1 MPLLHAA
8 MAEIEPVTLGPRGWA
23 LVTAHA
29 TESAASNDSDRMD
42 RSDGDSSS
50 SNSNSNSNSSSSDD
64 TGSTDSGVNRE
75 LASGEENF
83 HSVPRQRNGPLKKG
97 HVRAAFV
104 CCQDD
109 GTHATCSTTCRAP
122 HD

>member
-50 SNSNSNSNSSSSDD
+50 SNSSSSSDD